1 MQIVNFI
8 SIRPEFLSLEF
19 SFKEADVDTQNDF
32 SKSWYI
38 RNAVGCIVL
47 ATLSEMYDNSIHDVR
62 REDVSERNPESD
74 NVKIKEKA
82 ITEQKVVNESIFK
95 VDSDTLTLIY
105 YVTIAILVS
114 ILFPLSYWISLQ
126 VYNNL
131 F

>member
-1 MQIVNFI
+1 
-8 SIRPEFLSLEF
+8 
-19 SFKEADVDTQNDF
+19 
-32 SKSWYI
+32 
-38 RNAVGCIVL
+38 
-47 ATLSEMYDNSIHDVR
+47 MYDNSIHDVR

>member
-1 MQIVNFI
+1 MN
-8 SIRPEFLSLEF
+8 LEF
-19 SFKEADVDTQNDF
+19 FFKEDDIDTQNDY

-82 ITEQKVVNESIFK
+82 TEQKFVNESIFK
-95 VDSDTLTLIY
+95 ADSDTLTLIY
-105 YVTIAILVS
+105 YITIAILVL

-126 VYNNL
+126 VYNHL

>member
-1 MQIVNFI
+1 MFVNFV
-8 SIRPEFLSLEF
+8 SRREFLNHEF
-19 SFKEADVDTQNDF
+19 SFKEVDVDSQNDY

-38 RNAVGCIVL
+38 RNAIGCICL

-82 ITEQKVVNESIFK
+82 TEKKFVNKSIFK

-105 YVTIAILVS
+105 YIAIAILLS

-126 VYNNL
+126 VYNHL